1 MWSRARHTIR
11 RIKHTW
17 AELDYAQ
24 RRLFEIQTGIPTTPK
39 GSGRRPEWRAM
50 SSTCCSRASIP
61 RSTRA
66 SISSEQSTPAP
77 APLAHV

>member
-1 MWSRARHTIR
+1 MWSRARHSIR

-24 RRLFEIQTGIPTTPK
+24 RRLFEIQTGIPTTPE
-39 GSGRRPEWRAM
+39 GQRAQARMESHELDVLFAREHPEEHAGEHLE
-50 SSTCCSRASIP
+50 
-61 RSTRA
+61 
-66 SISSEQSTPAP
+66 EQSTPAP